1 MRFHKGDKV
10 AFINEP
16 LKGVVIEQINDT
28 HVLIDCDGIEMDIHH
43 SELIVISHIPK
54 VAGKHVFPIKKADK
68 QIDDLPDLTK
78 STANY
83 EDLEVGDQVVF
94 MSDNS
99 KGIVRSV
106 LGEGEYE
113 VEIEKDFCIPVNRM
127 EIEKIHIRQIRV
139 DDAKLEKLRHDD
151 LKKKVDKKSKS
162 HSLPN
167 KYFEHYELDL
177 HIENLI
183 DSWQG
188 LSNFEIV
195 SIQLKNFQKRFFEAL
210 KNNEPYFVVIHGV
223 GKGVLKDEIYKFLI
237 QFPNVS
243 MGPANTRKYGMG
255 ASEIRI
261 D

>member
-1 MRFHKGDKV
+1 MIFQKGDKV

-16 LKGVVIEQINDT
+16 LKGVVIEQINET
-28 HVLIDCDGIEMDIHH
+28 HVLIDCDGMEMDIHK
-43 SELIVISHIPK
+43 SELIIISHIPK
-54 VAGKHVFPIKKADK
+54 VEGKHIFPVKKANK
-68 QIDDLPDLTK
+68 QIDELPDLK
-78 STANY
+78 KKPVNY
-83 EDLEVGDQVVF
+83 DILKVGDQVIF

-99 KGIVRSV
+99 KGVIRSV
-106 LGEGEYE
+106 LGNDEYE

-127 EIEKIHIRQIRV
+127 EIERIH
-139 DDAKLEKLRHDD
+139 
-151 LKKKVDKKSKS
+151 LKKIPLDKAKIEEQIKKDTRKSKPKQSKS
-162 HSLPN
+162 HIVSE
-167 KYFEHYELDL
+167 KYFAHHELDL

-183 DSWQG
+183 DTWHG

-195 SIQLKNFQKRFFEAL
+195 SIQLNHFQKRLFEAL

-223 GKGVLKDEIYKFLI
+223 GKGVLKDEIYKFLL